1 MKTIKDAQENK
12 VEDPE
17 PLKLTVKN
25 YSRYLKEY
33 FKNHVDLADGGGV
46 IGEQFFQQDAEGY
59 DDVQY
64 LEMIH
69 YANTAA
75 NNIKNHNKKLNKKQK
90 KEEPKEE
97 TEEEAK
103 ARRQHEALWQLF
115 YGSK

>member
-25 YSRYLKEY
+25 YSRYLKAY
-33 FKNHVDLADGGGV
+33 FNNHVDLADGGGV

-64 LEMIH
+64 LEMIY

-75 NNIKNHNKKLNKKQK
+75 NDLKNHNKKQR
-90 KEEPKEE
+90 KE
-97 TEEEAK
+97 TREEAEE
-103 ARRQHEALWQLF
+103 RRRIERKKKMLDQLF
-115 YGSK
+115 DGAN